1 MITGIGTPSSQSS
14 IAGILTS
21 LKINSKASQNS
32 ARLPDDS
39 RQPADHEMLV
49 IRDLCRAAAPGEP

>member
-1 MITGIGTPSSQSS
+1 
-14 IAGILTS
+14 LTS